1 MPVEMTPGALL
12 ELLRS
17 SLLTVVPAFCAAPV
31 ELAAVLLSPLR
42 QQIRRRSA
50 QAAIREDLGF
60 DYGAETSVRELGMAD
75 RYNNY
80 FQRLDVDK
88 FQKLVEL
95 HVLQAVVDFLDDRGV
110 DTSTLRQRQV
120 FIQNSHTIFGDVS
133 AEPSLSGPARRRKTS
148 RARARRA
155 PGTGERRHGGGRPR
169 WATGTTASTS
179 RPARSTPRP

>member
-133 AEPSLSGPARRRKTS
+133 AGAVAIGAGATAKNVAGPGKT
-148 RARARRA
+148 
-155 PGTGERRHGGGRPR
+155 GTGDR
-169 WATGTTASTS
+169 
-179 RPARSTPRP
+179 

>member
-1 MPVEMTPGALL
+1 
-12 ELLRS
+12 
-17 SLLTVVPAFCAAPV
+17 
-31 ELAAVLLSPLR
+31 
-42 QQIRRRSA
+42 
-50 QAAIREDLGF
+50 
-60 DYGAETSVRELGMAD
+60 MAD

-133 AEPSLSGPARRRKTS
+133 AGAVAIGAGATAKNVAGRGKT
-148 RARARRA
+148 
-155 PGTGERRHGGGRPR
+155 GTGDR
-169 WATGTTASTS
+169 
-179 RPARSTPRP
+179 